1 MSEVSCKL
9 IYSLDSAGSPSERS
23 TVMTDA
29 NYTAMLIILDRSG
42 SMGMIREDMIGGLQQ
57 LIAAQSSEPGM
68 MTIDIVTFDTEIE
81 LTHHFADPASVKVEL
96 IPRGGTALYDA
107 VGWSFNGFG
116 QSLAELPEHARPGT
130 VLVTIV
136 TDGEENSSREYTASM
151 VAKMI
156 EHQRAAFDWDVSFLG
171 ANQDAIEE
179 ARKIGIDATDAI
191 DYDLGAVGAAMSA
204 HADKLSRRR
213 KGSRAGYTSEERGAA
228 RGGESQ

>member
-1 MSEVSCKL
+1 MSEASCKL
-9 IYSLDSAGSPSERS
+9 IHSLDSAGSPSEWS
-23 TVMTDA
+23 TAMTDA

-57 LIAAQSSEPGM
+57 LIATQSSEPGM
-68 MTIDIVTFDTEIE
+68 LTIDIVTFDTEIE
-81 LTHHFADPASVKVEL
+81 LTHHFVDPASVNVEL
-96 IPRGGTALYDA
+96 VPRGGTALYDA

-116 QSLAELPEHARPGT
+116 QALAELPEHARPGT

-156 EHQRAAFDWDVSFLG
+156 EHQRAVFDWDVSFLG

-179 ARKIGIDATDAI
+179 ARKIGIKSTDAI
-191 DYDLGAVGAAMSA
+191 DYDIGAVGAAMSA
-204 HADKLSRRR
+204 YAGKLTRRR
-213 KGSRAGYTSEERGAA
+213 QGSRAGYTAAERGAS